1 MKVIDW
7 LYEVVEKFKIK
18 DNSLMFQ
25 TTELMDLYFKE
36 SPTII
41 PTSDLQLTAVT
52 CFFIAAKNIM
62 LDPFTLQNAVENMC
76 YSKYTTSQF
85 L

>member
-7 LYEVVEKFKIK
+7 LFEIIGKFKITEK
-18 DNSLMFQ
+18 SLMFQ
-25 TTELMDLYFKE
+25 AISMMDRYYQKCE
-36 SPTII
+36 QMM

-62 LDPFTLQNAVENMC
+62 IEPFTLQNVMENMC
-76 YSKYTTSQF
+76 YNKFTF
-85 L
+85 E